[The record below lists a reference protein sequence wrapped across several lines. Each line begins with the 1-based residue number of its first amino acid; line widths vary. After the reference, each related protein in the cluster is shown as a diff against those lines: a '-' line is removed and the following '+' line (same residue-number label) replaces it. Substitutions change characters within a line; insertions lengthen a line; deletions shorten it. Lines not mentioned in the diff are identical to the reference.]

1 MPSSESSNS
10 LTDSAKALTPDKPAA
25 PSANGVS
32 NINRVVIWML
42 RLLVGGVFVMS
53 GLTKSIDL
61 WGFLFK
67 LEEYLGVWHIT
78 QPRSVVFMAAMLTS
92 GYEFVLGALLMMG
105 CYKRVTAWG
114 LTLTMVVMLPL
125 TLYLWIADPVSDCGC
140 FGDFLKLS
148 NGATFLK
155 NVVITA
161 GLLYLIKWNVRL
173 KEALFNPAI
182 QWIVGALI
190 TLYILIVGLYGYN
203 AQPMAD
209 FRAFPV
215 GTRLLGDCSDESDDF
230 LFVYEKDGHTEEFTI
245 DNLPDSTWEFVDRIE
260 QPSDESGSHTGSHLA
275 IFDGDD
281 DVTAEVI
288 EAEGEQYLLVIPE
301 PRRADISN
309 SYTINEI
316 KEKADSLGIP
326 FIALLG
332 TDARG
337 IALWTDLAMAE
348 YPCYSADDTQLK
360 ELVRGNISLVMLRDG
375 VVESKTTISSMMP
388 EVIEN
393 PPSDEAF
400 SDELKGYGHRWFTAV
415 NGIFGFALLLIYLFQ
430 GLILAIRL
438 KIKGAYRRKHA
449 KKA

>member
-25 PSANGVS
+25 PSANGQS

-67 LEEYLGVWHIT
+67 LEEYLGVCHIT
-78 QPRSVVFMAAMLTS
+78 QPRSVVFMAAMLIS

-190 TLYILIVGLYGYN
+190 
-203 AQPMAD
+203 
-209 FRAFPV
+209 
-215 GTRLLGDCSDESDDF
+215 
-230 LFVYEKDGHTEEFTI
+230 
-245 DNLPDSTWEFVDRIE
+245 
-260 QPSDESGSHTGSHLA
+260 
-275 IFDGDD
+275 
-281 DVTAEVI
+281 
-288 EAEGEQYLLVIPE
+288 
-301 PRRADISN
+301 
-309 SYTINEI
+309 
-316 KEKADSLGIP
+316 SL
-326 FIALLG
+326 
-332 TDARG
+332 
-337 IALWTDLAMAE
+337 
-348 YPCYSADDTQLK
+348 
-360 ELVRGNISLVMLRDG
+360 
-375 VVESKTTISSMMP
+375 
-388 EVIEN
+388 
-393 PPSDEAF
+393 
-400 SDELKGYGHRWFTAV
+400 
-415 NGIFGFALLLIYLFQ
+415 
-430 GLILAIRL
+430 
-438 KIKGAYRRKHA
+438 
-449 KKA
+449 